1 VPPRLAQKA
10 ISTYTDPGGL
20 VVDLTCGTG
29 TTLVEAIQL
38 GRNAIAVARDHAH
51 ARRTTASLNQ
61 ARANEAAE
69 KAAILAGDPRELP
82 RLLTRHR
89 ALLTKRDATSSDSNV
104 VELGAGHVDL
114 IIMTSAKRDGAAAAV
129 YAACAAALKPGGF
142 LAVVTAAVRAG
153 DPLGN
158 LAGETVAV
166 CEHAGL
172 LYWQHVIALR
182 APIRDGKLTPERVQL
197 VCHDDVLVFR
207 KPDLAITSTARSAPH
222 RARRRAA

>member
-1 VPPRLAQKA
+1 VPPQLARQV
-10 ISTYTDPGGL
+10 ISTYTDPGDL
-20 VVDLTCGTG
+20 VVDLTCGAG

-38 GRNAIAVARDHAH
+38 GRTAVAVARDHAD
-51 ARRTTASLNQ
+51 ASRATASLNR

-89 ALLTKRDATSSDSNV
+89 RLLANRDATPSESNV

-114 IIMTSAKRDGAAAAV
+114 IIMSSANRDGAAAAV

-158 LAGETVAV
+158 LAGETVAL
-166 CEHAGL
+166 CEQAGL

-182 APIRDGKLTPERVQL
+182 APIRDGKLAPHRVQL

-207 KPDLAITSTARSAPH
+207 KPDLATTSTVRSARR

>member
-1 VPPRLAQKA
+1 VPPRLARQA
-10 ISTYTDPGGL
+10 ISTYTDPGDL

-51 ARRTTASLNQ
+51 ARRATASLNQ

-89 ALLTKRDATSSDSNV
+89 RLLTKRDATPSESNV
-104 VELGAGHVDL
+104 VALGAGRVDL
-114 IIMTSAKRDGAAAAV
+114 IIVSSAKRDGAAAAV

-142 LAVVTAAVRAG
+142 LAVVTAAIRPR
-153 DPLGN
+153 DPRGN
-158 LAGETVAV
+158 LAGETVAL
-166 CEHAGL
+166 CEQAGL

-182 APIRDGKLTPERVQL
+182 APIRDGTLAPHQVQT

-207 KPDLAITSTARSAPH
+207 KRDLATTSTARSAER

>member
-1 VPPRLAQKA
+1 VPPQLARQA
-10 ISTYTDPGGL
+10 ISTYSDPGDL
-20 VVDLTCGTG
+20 VVDLTCSIG

-38 GRNAIAVARDHAH
+38 GRNAVAVARDHAD
-51 ARRTTASLNQ
+51 ARRATASLNR

-82 RLLTRHR
+82 RLLTQHR
-89 ALLTKRDATSSDSNV
+89 QLLTKQDATPSESNV

-114 IIMTSAKRDGAAAAV
+114 IIMSSAKCDGGPAAV

-142 LAVVTAAVRAG
+142 LAVVTAAVRAS
-153 DPLGN
+153 DPRGN
-158 LAGETVAV
+158 LAGETVAL

-172 LYWQHVIALR
+172 LYWQHVIALH
-182 APIRDGKLTPERVQL
+182 APIRDGTLTRHRLQL

-207 KPDLAITSTARSAPH
+207 KPDLAATATARSAQR